1 LSKPV
6 ATQEA
11 ASEAAFGHFFT
22 HRAMLRAYLRAFIRD
37 SDVVDDVLSDVAVA
51 VARSWDNFDRSL
63 PFGPWVRGV
72 ARRVALK
79 RLAQRQRAEV
89 ILPDDVLESLGAV
102 MDELPDQDGRV
113 EEQRERLKR
122 CLEQLTQRNREL
134 VQLRYSDELK
144 VEAIA
149 ARVRRSVGALYTAF
163 SRIHAALLR
172 CMEQGHEGIS

>member
-11 ASEAAFGHFFT
+11 ASEAAFSHFFT
-22 HRAMLRAYLRAFIRD
+22 HRAMLRAYLRAFIREA
-37 SDVVDDVLSDVAVA
+37 DVVDDVLSDVAVE
-51 VARSWDNFDRSL
+51 VARCWDNYDRSL

-89 ILPDDVLESLGAV
+89 ILPDDVLESLGWV
-102 MDELPDQDGRV
+102 MDELSKESGRID
-113 EEQRERLKR
+113 EQRERLNR
-122 CLEQLTQRNREL
+122 CIEQLTQRNREL
-134 VQLRYSDELK
+134 LQLRYFGELK

-149 ARVRRSVGALYTAF
+149 TQVRRSPGALYTAF